1 MLGKSGSVESQK
13 KKQYSHSLGR
23 QPFISRMSIIVGR
36 RGGLNVWAISE
47 GQEKVQWGMEE
58 NRKLS
63 LGKSNKRRVGIFCS
77 GIVLGKACKTHQPLI
92 RKQFFELFPLPFL
105 WIHLIICVC
114 WFFSTFPLCYSTSI
128 FPVPFSFKNFSR
140 IMLLNIFFF
149 LVNFIT

>member
-1 MLGKSGSVESQK
+1 
-13 KKQYSHSLGR
+13 
-23 QPFISRMSIIVGR
+23 
-36 RGGLNVWAISE
+36 
-47 GQEKVQWGMEE
+47 MEE

-149 LVNFIT
+149 FGKFYNLNLEMPCFACRSTTASIYGRRRRPRTCHGNFLRLEFWWWMKGVWYP